1 MSKHKRPV
9 RLEMIQVRVTKD
21 EKDQIFANANG
32 NASRWLRDLGL
43 NPNSLVNKPRYK
55 ELKQDPKLVKEVAS
69 IGNNINQIARQINT
83 VKKTTGGALN
93 LIAVQARLAETNEL
107 LSKLIK
113 QEPDDS

>member
-83 VKKTTGGALN
+83 V
-93 LIAVQARLAETNEL
+93 
-107 LSKLIK
+107 
-113 QEPDDS
+113 